1 MKKQKI
7 DPKNAQEHLAKAS
20 SNDLAISTKHCIEIC
35 NSLRYKTTA
44 HAKQILE
51 EVIALKKPI
60 AFKRFKHNVG
70 HKAGM
75 AAGRFPQKAAQAI
88 LKLIQSVETN
98 AQFKGLN
105 TSTLKIT
112 KILANRASIPMTGK
126 RKRTSTKRSSLEIE
140 VKEIKRKKEPQKKIK
155 QEAKSETDQPVEKE
169 VNTIQKEETKTEE
182 TQVEQ
187 KPAVEPVKEEE
198 TQPTPETKS
207 EAEQ

>member
-1 MKKQKI
+1 
-7 DPKNAQEHLAKAS
+7 
-20 SNDLAISTKHCIEIC
+20 
-35 NSLRYKTTA
+35 
-44 HAKQILE
+44 
-51 EVIALKKPI
+51 
-60 AFKRFKHNVG
+60 
-70 HKAGM
+70 M

-187 KPAVEPVKEEE
+187 KPTVEPVKAEEIIK
-198 TQPTPETKS
+198 QPQEEQSIPKS
-207 EAEQ
+207 KEENKEQTEDKKQENPK